1 MRTHEGAIDLDSEPG
16 RGTTVSCFFPAL
28 VAPAAAERPDEEEAP
43 PGHGERILLVE
54 DEPTLAKMS
63 ERRLAAMNYRVTID
77 TDAPR
82 ALETFRARPGDFD
95 LVISDYLMPRMVGLD
110 FARAVHNI
118 RPDLPIILLTGYIE
132 ELPDETIRAA
142 GVRRLV
148 TKPATIQELGRAVH
162 EVLAGARVGSA

>member
-1 MRTHEGAIDLDSEPG
+1 MAAASPERPG
-16 RGTTVSCFFPAL
+16 RQEAL
-28 VAPAAAERPDEEEAP
+28 
-43 PGHGERILLVE
+43 PGNGERILLVE

-63 ERRLAAMNYRVTID
+63 ERRLEALNYRVSID

-82 ALETFRARPGDFD
+82 ALETFRARPDDFD

-142 GVRRLV
+142 GVRRLIN
-148 TKPATIQELGRAVH
+148 KPATIEELSQAVH
-162 EVLAGARVGSA
+162 DVLAGARVGAA